1 MPHCYI
7 VHLHSVTRTL
17 SKAQRGAQLNVIRC
31 KTRRRGGRLAR
42 ASKNRCCFDST
53 SFAHSCPQDWWPTLW
68 SQVVAKLW
76 PSCDQVVTKMWPSC
90 DLIEPN
96 CDPSN
101 LSNIQKLVWTTH
113 QFTWLKRACY
123 ILRPAV
129 FLFCM
134 CSCFRFVLKAGS
146 LGRLGTTDSLGP
158 QWPVCPPQADTRT
171 LIVLS
176 TSHSATSA
184 PSSSATS
191 V

>member
-1 MPHCYI
+1 M
-7 VHLHSVTRTL
+7 HS
-17 SKAQRGAQLNVIRC
+17 GAQLNVIRC

-68 SQVVAKLW
+68 SQVV
-76 PSCDQVVTKMWPSC
+76 TKMWPSC
-90 DLIEPN
+90 DQDVTKLWLNWTKLWP
-96 CDPSN
+96 
-101 LSNIQKLVWTTH
+101 IQSFQYPKIGLNDTPIYLV
-113 QFTWLKRACY
+113 KRACY
-123 ILRPAV
+123 IPRLAV

-176 TSHSATSA
+176 TSHSATCA
-184 PSSSATS
+184 
-191 V
+191 